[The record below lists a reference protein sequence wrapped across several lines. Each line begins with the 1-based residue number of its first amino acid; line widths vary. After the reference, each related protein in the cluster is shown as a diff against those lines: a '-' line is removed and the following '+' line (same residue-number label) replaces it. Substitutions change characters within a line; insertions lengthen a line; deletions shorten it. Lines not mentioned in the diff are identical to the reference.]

1 MGDTTT
7 VNGQRYILQE
17 KERKQEVFY
26 RGCRNIKERK
36 KETSRSVREKKNLIS
51 SRPHAEI
58 VYINY
63 GGLTHTHTTT
73 ETHHT
78 RTNAG
83 CYTRGRMHER
93 IYALAR
99 VRYWL

>member
-58 VYINY
+58 VYIDY
-63 GGLTHTHTTT
+63 GGLTHTHTPRQRHTT
-73 ETHHT
+73 HGLMQDVTLEE
-78 RTNAG
+78 G
-83 CYTRGRMHER
+83 CTRGFTH
-93 IYALAR
+93 
-99 VRYWL
+99 WPG